1 MYQAIVFLCGAL
13 IAALVLLLFRKKEN
27 MRTVA
32 LKILTLV
39 FCAVGFFRFFLS
51 DAIIFAINGGW
62 YEGVRYEQTDILQI
76 ILRWGYFTNYAVLPV
91 AVFCSGRFFKN
102 MAGYFS
108 LPFTVLSTVFFND
121 YMEYFLAPEG
131 KGYHLDPTF
140 RYAYFIFELA
150 LAFAIPIILHISEK
164 HLFNFKSGK
173 EWASYL
179 LGLPAA
185 LLVTMPAYA
194 PQAFFGTDMKIPEW
208 FSSYHLIWIA
218 VTILAIIVIYYVFRF
233 RSYEERYT
241 VSMFFVLVLFF
252 HYNSLYLM
260 GLTLNRLPLDLCNL
274 ATYLYLIA
282 FMLKSKKLFH
292 FCFIANT
299 LGTLFAIA
307 VPNFGVGHM
316 GFWNVHFLYQHSL
329 VLLIPI
335 MLIALRIF
343 PKLSKKSIGYFF
355 VGFTIYVTLCYVLG
369 VIINGDLNGT
379 AHPKVNWFYMFN
391 FKLAFEDYF
400 PFLRFVENYSFVLGG
415 GKYIVYPLVYVVVYA
430 GFSAL
435 CMLFFLLA
443 KLFDRLEEDWLEQ
456 RESAI
461 DLLEKIT
468 KKKSRY
474 PRYYID

>member
-1 MYQAIVFLCGAL
+1 MYQAIVFVCGAL
-13 IAALVLLLFRKKEN
+13 IAALVLLLFRKNEKT
-27 MRTVA
+27 RRGA
-32 LKILTLV
+32 LKILTLI

-51 DAIIFAINGGW
+51 DAIIFVINGGW

-91 AVFCSGRFFKN
+91 AVFCGGRFFKN

-108 LPFTVLSTVFFND
+108 LPFTVLTTVFFD
-121 YMEYFLAPEG
+121 DFMRYFLASEG
-131 KGYHLDPTF
+131 KGYHLTPTF
-140 RYAYFIFELA
+140 RYVYFILELA
-150 LAFAIPIILHISEK
+150 LAFAIPIILHIGEK
-164 HLFNFKSGK
+164 HVFNFKSGK
-173 EWASYL
+173 EWVRYL

-185 LLVTMPAYA
+185 LLVMMPAYA
-194 PQAFFGTDMKIPEW
+194 PQALFGTDMKIPAW
-208 FSSYHLIWIA
+208 FSSYHLIWMGVSA
-218 VTILAIIVIYYVFRF
+218 LAIIVIYYIFRF
-233 RSYEERYT
+233 RSYEERYM

-260 GLTLNRLPLDLCNL
+260 GLTLNRLPFDLCNL
-274 ATYLYLIA
+274 ATYLYLVA
-282 FMLKSKKLFH
+282 FVLKSKKLFH

-307 VPNFGVGHM
+307 VPNFGVGHF
-316 GFWNVHFLYQHSL
+316 GFWNVHFLYQHTL

-335 MLIALRIF
+335 MLMALRIF

-355 VGFTIYVTLCYVLG
+355 VGITIYITFCYLIG

-379 AHPKVNWFYMFN
+379 DRPKINWFYMFN

-400 PFLRFVENYSFVLGG
+400 PFLKFVEKYYFVLGD
-415 GKYIVYPLVYVVVYA
+415 GKYIVYPLVYVVVYV

-443 KLFDRLEEDWLEQ
+443 KMFGRFEKDWLEMHA
-456 RESAI
+456 SAV
-461 DLLEKIT
+461 DMYEKIT
-468 KKKSRY
+468 KKKY
-474 PRYYID
+474 KFPKHYID